1 MSAALQLATVWAM
14 SVEPAQRP
22 AAKPAARK
30 AIKAEEPVPPISLAF
45 YRKHT
50 ESMLRRYLYA
60 SMQVGRA
67 PSILSDPV
75 SRGWPSSRKV
85 QTFEDAVIFVLDVE
99 RCLERLSPLDKQMLS
114 RVVLQEYTQAE
125 AASMLHECKSH
136 VVQIPA
142 SRRSA
147 DRKTTGCGP
156 SRPTVFIVHL
166 INLNRTMNVGA
177 GGRPRST
184 RSTFQSHRLGQFF
197 PISLTSRFLER
208 TPASKKQEC
217 LR

>member
-1 MSAALQLATVWAM
+1 MSAALQLATVWAV
-14 SVEPAQRP
+14 SIEPAQRP
-22 AAKPAARK
+22 AAKPATRK

-75 SRGWPSSRKV
+75 SRGWASSRKV
-85 QTFEDAVIFVLDVE
+85 RTFEDAVIFVLDVE

-125 AASMLHECKSH
+125 AASMLGM
-136 VVQIPA
+136 
-142 SRRSA
+142 SA
-147 DRKTTGCGP
+147 RAMSYKFPQAVDRLTEK
-156 SRPTVFIVHL
+156 L
-166 INLNRTMNVGA
+166 LAA
-177 GGRPRST
+177 GLLVLPY
-184 RSTFQSHRLGQFF
+184 
-197 PISLTSRFLER
+197 
-208 TPASKKQEC
+208 
-217 LR
+217 